1 MLTSDVSRATGAS
14 MSTAIYYGNGWWW
27 LRSPDYNSSSDACY
41 VGSSGYADSNY
52 NVNYDHYGVVPALN
66 LTLS

>member
-1 MLTSDVSRATGAS
+1 MLTSDFSRATGAS

-27 LRSPDYNSSSDACY
+27 LRSPSSNGSYSARSVY
-41 VGSSGYADSNY
+41 YRGYAVYSNLVGSGD
-52 NVNYDHYGVVPALN
+52 YGVVPALN